1 MKPKLELVREEKLY
15 KLLPGRKKKS
25 PLEASG
31 VHVVNGDAYIIF
43 DSLNL
48 VGKVDPKLKSNGS
61 NRLIPAISPGTGFE
75 DITFDPVAKR
85 FYLIIEAEEDTDG
98 KYRSFVVEYDHE
110 FRFQRCTR
118 LSTTFET
125 QNKGFEG
132 LAHHWHGKKEYLMA
146 MCEGNL
152 CTAATEGGGRMQ
164 VFVRTKEENWQW
176 THTIALPDSAEFED
190 YAAISFHGNRLAV
203 VSQASSRLW
212 IGDIDR
218 TAHAFAGDGIT
229 YRFPEKSYCNVEG
242 VDWLSD
248 DLLVVVSDRMKASK
262 QAKRCAAKDQSIHVF
277 RIPRSKKTAAK
288 KKAAGK
294 KKSTGTKKASARNKP
309 PARKKTPTGKKT
321 PAKKRAASARKTTVK
336 RKAATKRKTPA
347 RKSAAGK

>member
-1 MKPKLELVREEKLY
+1 MPKLELVREEKLY

-31 VHVVNGDAYIIF
+31 VHVVNGEAYIIF

-48 VGKVDPKLKSNGS
+48 VGKVDPKLQSS
-61 NRLIPAISPGTGFE
+61 RTNRLIPAISPGTGFE
-75 DITFDPVAKR
+75 DITFDPREKR

-132 LAHHWHGKKEYLMA
+132 LAHHWHGHKEYLLA

-152 CTAATEGGGRMQ
+152 CTAATEGGGRIQ
-164 VFVRTKEENWQW
+164 VFIRTKEQNWRW

-203 VSQASSRLW
+203 VSQAASRLW

-218 TAHAFAGDGIT
+218 TAHAFADDGIT
-229 YRFPEKSYCNVEG
+229 YKFPEKSYCNVEG

-248 DLLVVVSDRMKASK
+248 DLLVAVSDRMKASK
-262 QAKRCAAKDQSIHVF
+262 QAKRCGQKDQSIHVF
-277 RIPRSKKTAAK
+277 RIPKSKKAATGKKTAAK
-288 KKAAGK
+288 KKA
-294 KKSTGTKKASARNKP
+294 
-309 PARKKTPTGKKT
+309 PARKTRES
-321 PAKKRAASARKTTVK
+321 AKKTTVK
-336 RKAATKRKTPA
+336 KKAPAKRRTSARRK
-347 RKSAAGK
+347 

>member
-1 MKPKLELVREEKLY
+1 MKAKLELVREQKLY

-31 VHVVNGDAYIIF
+31 VTVLNGNAYVIF

-48 VGKVDPKLKSNGS
+48 VGKVNPSLKSGRS
-61 NRLIPAISPGTGFE
+61 NRLIPALSPGTGFE
-75 DITFDPVAKR
+75 DITFDPQAQR

-118 LSTTFET
+118 LSKTFESK
-125 QNKGFEG
+125 NKGFEG
-132 LAHHWHGKKEYLMA
+132 LAHLWRGKKEYLLA

-152 CTAATEGGGRMQ
+152 CTAATEGGGRIQ

-176 THTIALPDSAEFED
+176 THQIALPDAAEFED
-190 YAAISFHGNRLAV
+190 YAAISFHGDRLAV

-229 YRFPEKSYCNVEG
+229 YRFPDKGYCNVEG

-248 DLLVVVSDRMKASK
+248 DLLVVVSDRMKADK

-277 RIPRSKKTAAK
+277 RIPESKALA
-288 KKAAGK
+288 
-294 KKSTGTKKASARNKP
+294 TK
-309 PARKKTPTGKKT
+309 KKT
-321 PAKKRAASARKTTVK
+321 PAKKKTTSTKKASAGKRAQAKKRVASRKKTPVK
-336 RKAATKRKTPA
+336 RKAAAKRKTLA
-347 RKSAAGK
+347 